1 MKKLALAA
9 LAAVTLTPMAALAE
23 PPSYPLICRG
33 GPGMRIMTAHDVPDG
48 VRTGDNAMTVF
59 FRAARTAANPGPGEC
74 VWMDRTFRPGE
85 PENFWIKGPV
95 EFAFQVTGDGRLVRD
110 GSGWRL
116 NPEGSGPQARNWKT
130 IVDGVLNGGTFTV
143 HVYNES
149 GRTMVVTRV
158 GP

>member
-1 MKKLALAA
+1 MKKLL
-9 LAAVTLTPMAALAE
+9 MAAMGAACLSPMTAMAE

-48 VRTGDNAMTVF
+48 VRTGDNSMTVF
-59 FRAARTAANPGPGEC
+59 FRAARAAANPGPGEC

-85 PENFWIKGPV
+85 PENFYLKGPV
-95 EFAFQVTGDGRLVRD
+95 EFAFQVYGNGRVNRD

-116 NPEGSGPQARNWKT
+116 NPEGNGPQARDWKT
-130 IVDGVLNGGTFTV
+130 IVDGVMNGGVFTV
-143 HVYNES
+143 QVYNAGS
-149 GRTMVVTRV
+149 VMAVTRV